1 MQQKQE
7 ASSLQALI
15 ADGFLNGICP
25 AFVVDE
31 QSKRL
36 VFVNEQIRDALGDLT
51 GKTCHEAFWGRTDPC
66 SFCPES
72 QCDGKRYGWECFDDG
87 RGRAYK
93 VHNLWREHEGRS
105 YRLVTSTDASDI
117 VDLSRSVVDY
127 LWLTQQLSQLQVR
140 IMDDQNKTL
149 EQILLFLRG
158 QFAARAVA
166 AEQET
171 EEGVERLLC
180 DKRGVRRLSDG
191 AAMPGGGLEETLQ
204 VLDGRCRLMLFAP
217 ERRSEWR
224 ESREIVLNIAR
235 LYLENDLLR
244 RRIEWENTHD
254 KATRLFNR
262 AAFRQHTHTL
272 SRSASELAVLFLDI
286 DNLKYINDTY
296 GHNMG
301 DRLIQKAAGVLTGVS
316 GEQVRAYR
324 MGGDEFVLAC
334 TFGAEEAQRMLADID
349 VRLRESNERIPM
361 PQISISSGWAHATA
375 PFDVEE
381 LLRKADERMYENKRK
396 KKKDAGTPKGGHQS
410 A

>member
-7 ASSLQALI
+7 DTALQALF
-15 ADGFLNGICP
+15 ADGFLNGISP

-31 QSKRL
+31 QTKRL
-36 VFVNEQIRDALGDLT
+36 VFVNEQIRTALGDLE
-51 GKTCHEAFWGRTDPC
+51 GRTCHQAFWGRTEPC

-93 VHNLWREHEGRS
+93 VQNLWREHEGRT

-171 EEGVERLLC
+171 ENGLERLLC
-180 DKRGVRRLSDG
+180 DKRGVRRLADG
-191 AAMPGGGLEETLQ
+191 MPMPGGGLEETLQ
-204 VLDGRCRLMLFAP
+204 VLDGRCRLILFAP

-262 AAFRQHTHTL
+262 AAFRQHNHML
-272 SRSASELAVLFLDI
+272 SRSVPELAVLFLDI

-296 GHNMG
+296 GHDMG
-301 DRLIQKAAGVLTGVS
+301 DRLIQKAAGVLSSVS

-324 MGGDEFVLAC
+324 MGGDEFVLTC
-334 TFGAEEAQRMLADID
+334 TFGAAEAQQLLADID
-349 VRLRESNERIPM
+349 VRLGESNERIPM
-361 PQISISSGWAHATA
+361 PQISISSGWAHSAA
-375 PFDVEE
+375 PFDVEV
-381 LLRKADERMYENKRK
+381 LLRNADERMYENKRRK
-396 KKKDAGTPKGGHQS
+396 KQDAGASEGGNQR